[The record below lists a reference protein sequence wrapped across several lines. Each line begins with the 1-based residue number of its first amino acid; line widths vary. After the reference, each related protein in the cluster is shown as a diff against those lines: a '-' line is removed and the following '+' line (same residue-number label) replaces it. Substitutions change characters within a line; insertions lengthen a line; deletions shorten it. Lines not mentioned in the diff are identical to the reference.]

1 MSDEVLDRLLD
12 ADAPEPGEG
21 FDARF
26 FGRLAAEGAADL
38 DSALDGDAPGP
49 GAGFDA
55 RFFERLAAEGAADL
69 DAALDADA
77 PGPGA
82 GFDERVRAAI
92 AAEEA
97 KGARVLRFPRRWAV
111 GAVLAAAAAALLWV
125 FARAGG
131 APEVPA
137 SELGLL
143 AEMELLEVY
152 DEMQVLDG
160 IEDDETFELVAM
172 LHTLDDEE
180 ALP

>member
-12 ADAPEPGEG
+12 ADAPEPG
-21 FDARF
+21 
-26 FGRLAAEGAADL
+26 
-38 DSALDGDAPGP
+38 
-49 GAGFDA
+49 AGFDA
-55 RFFERLAAEGAADL
+55 RFFVRLAAVGAADL

-77 PGPGA
+77 PGPGP

-92 AAEEA
+92 AAEQTQ
-97 KGARVLRFPRRWAV
+97 GARVLRFPRRWVV
-111 GAVLAAAAAALLWV
+111 GAVLAAAAALLWV